1 MTDANSEPE
10 YYFIPKWNVVQSE
23 SMPVKV
29 TGMLDVFVLCFYDK
43 KEKENSMPAV
53 WLHVN

>member
-53 WLHVN
+53 